1 MNKTINSNLSNCFM
15 LISKSVRRAK
25 IKHSPF
31 GGCFVFI
38 TKIYFEPTTDGFPEQ
53 HTRPPPVADAG
64 SVCWRSGQ
72 NRQRRAG
79 ANDDFGHRKSASKQ
93 SLRETV
99 QIRPPQPTLRT
110 EKDIGSEN
118 PETTTVSGFFR
129 PIFQSKIKKISFF
142 QNDLWGGLKLNTRI
156 ISIFRKSIAFFAKTC
171 YNLVNI
177 SPLC

>member
-38 TKIYFEPTTDGFPEQ
+38 TKIYFEPTTDGFPGQ
-53 HTRPPPVADAG
+53 RLRPLAVRDEG
-64 SVCWRSGQ
+64 SKRWRSGQ

-79 ANDDFGHRKSASKQ
+79 ATDDFGYRKRASKQ

-99 QIRPPQPTLRT
+99 QIRPPQPTFRT
-110 EKDIGSEN
+110 EKDIGSKKSEAI
-118 PETTTVSGFFR
+118 TLSDFFYTN
-129 PIFQSKIKKISFF
+129 FHSFF
-142 QNDLWGGLKLNTRI
+142 IDILHAKRLLGRAGTKLTNSRG
-156 ISIFRKSIAFFAKTC
+156 
-171 YNLVNI
+171 VNI
-177 SPLC
+177 AIFA

>member
-38 TKIYFEPTTDGFPEQ
+38 TKIYFEPTTDGFPGQ
-53 HTRPPPVADAG
+53 RLRPLAVRDEG
-64 SVCWRSGQ
+64 SKRWRSGQ

-79 ANDDFGHRKSASKQ
+79 ATDDFGYRKRASKQ

-99 QIRPPQPTLRT
+99 QIRPPQPTMRT
-110 EKDIGSEN
+110 DLDIGAEKVRNHNGFGLFLCKFSQLN
-118 PETTTVSGFFR
+118 FIDILRPKQLSGR
-129 PIFQSKIKKISFF
+129 
-142 QNDLWGGLKLNTRI
+142 T
-156 ISIFRKSIAFFAKTC
+156 
-171 YNLVNI
+171 
-177 SPLC
+177 